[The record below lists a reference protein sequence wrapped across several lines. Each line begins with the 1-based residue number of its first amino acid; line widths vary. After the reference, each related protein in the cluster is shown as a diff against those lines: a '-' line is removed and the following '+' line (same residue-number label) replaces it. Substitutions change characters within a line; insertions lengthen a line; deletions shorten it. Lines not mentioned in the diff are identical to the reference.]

1 MPVRAALNVVYAMAT
16 HDMDTKQRKE
26 YDAALYGWDDQN
38 EAANSALFANLNA
51 PDDESGG
58 ESR

>member
-16 HDMDTKQRKE
+16 ADMDAKQRKE
-26 YDAALYGWDDQN
+26 YDASLHGWDDEN
-38 EAANSALFANLNA
+38 TAANSALFANMNA

-58 ESR
+58 EG